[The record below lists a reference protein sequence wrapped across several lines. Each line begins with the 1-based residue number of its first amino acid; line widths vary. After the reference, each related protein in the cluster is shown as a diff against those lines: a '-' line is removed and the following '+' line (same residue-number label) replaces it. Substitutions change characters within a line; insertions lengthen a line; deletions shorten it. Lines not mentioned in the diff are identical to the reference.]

1 MQVLRDV
8 LERAQQ
14 RRVAVG
20 HFNFNVADL
29 VLLKAMFSAAQEL
42 RVPVT

>member
-8 LERAQQ
+8 LEQAQQ
-14 RRVAVG
+14 KRVAVG
-20 HFNFNVADL
+20 HFNVTDL
-29 VLLKAMFSAAQEL
+29 VLLRAVFSAAQEL